1 MKRVAVVTGAS
12 SGIGRAIA
20 QYYHNEGFFV
30 VGVNKSSV
38 DLDNSPVDENW
49 CFDLSLE
56 REIMGCSYQLKQR
69 FGKIDVLVNNAG
81 IMPFNEA
88 INRDTIITINL
99 LAPIILTE
107 SSNFN
112 SPGAHVIN
120 IASVSGIMGDPEV
133 STYSATKAAL
143 INLTRSWA
151 KTGAPAIRFNCISPG
166 FFNTN
171 LVPGPAPKQLINRV
185 PMKREAQPFEIIP
198 VVDMLQKSP
207 YITGAN
213 IVIDGGLSL

>member
-20 QYYHNEGFFV
+20 QYYHNEDFFV
-30 VGVNKSSV
+30 VGVNRGPV
-38 DLDNSPVDENW
+38 DLDTSPVDQNW
-49 CFDLSLE
+49 CFDLRDKE
-56 REIMGCSYQLKQR
+56 KVKAVVNQIIGQFQ
-69 FGKIDVLVNNAG
+69 KIDVLVNNAG
-81 IMPFNEA
+81 IMPFNETDYQDDI
-88 INRDTIITINL
+88 INLNL
-99 LAPIILTE
+99 LAPIGLSE
-107 SSNFN
+107 SLPFN
-112 SPGAHVIN
+112 PLGGHIIN
-120 IASVSGIMGDPEV
+120 IASVSGIIGDPEV

-151 KTGAPAIRFNCISPG
+151 KHWAPTIRVNCISPG
-166 FFNTN
+166 FFDTN
-171 LVPGPAPKQLINRV
+171 LVWGPAPKLLIKDV
-185 PMKREAQPFEIIP
+185 PMKREAQPHEIIP